1 MYEAREGARAL
12 VRTPKADLGVSYGR
26 HWVTGVD
33 LPATGKAQEG
43 QAVVYHPRRTKAT
56 RLNPA
61 LYASRQDPL
70 VRFDFFCTLDTL
82 FARASSH
89 SCFDVAT
96 VRIPPVSDALS
107 SSNPMPP

>member
-1 MYEAREGARAL
+1 MYEACERARAL
-12 VRTPKADLGVSYGR
+12 VRTPKADLGVSYGL

-33 LPATGKAQEG
+33 LPATSKAQEV
-43 QAVVYHPRRTKAT
+43 QADVYHPRRTKAT

-61 LYASRQDPL
+61 SYASRQDPL
-70 VRFDFFCTLDTL
+70 VCFDFFGNLDTL

-89 SCFDVAT
+89 SCFDIAT
-96 VRIPPVSDALS
+96 LLIPPVSDALS